1 MHQIHNSE
9 TGYSW
14 QLRGKEGAK
23 TILANTGRRRLNI
36 IGALNPVDLQT
47 VTLLTEDNC
56 DQEMI
61 MAFLDQ
67 VKKRI
72 PMRRKLP
79 FFLTMLNIT

>member
-1 MHQIHNSE
+1 MAPKLFLPIRE
-9 TGYSW
+9 DAV
-14 QLRGKEGAK
+14 K
-23 TILANTGRRRLNI
+23 NI

-67 VKKRI
+67 VKKPI
-72 PMRRKLP
+72 PMHRKLP